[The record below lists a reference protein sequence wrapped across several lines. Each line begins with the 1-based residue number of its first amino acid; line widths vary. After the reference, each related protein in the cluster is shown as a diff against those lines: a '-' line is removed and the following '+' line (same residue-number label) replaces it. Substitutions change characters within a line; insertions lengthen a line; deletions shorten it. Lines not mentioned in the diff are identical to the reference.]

1 MYHAI
6 VTKIARKNFER
17 VNQHEYEALLND
29 CVPNVRHRFGGAH
42 AMGGTRHD
50 RAALRGWFERL
61 GRVAPTLH
69 LTVKDVWVKGWP
81 HNTVVI
87 MRWDATATNA
97 DGSPYENH
105 GVHIIRMRWGKV
117 VDIDAN
123 EDSEAVAE
131 SLKIQARSG
140 ISEAAAEPIIS

>member
-6 VTKIARKNFER
+6 VTTIARRNFER
-17 VNQHEYEALLND
+17 VNQKDYEALLND
-29 CVPNVRHRFGGAH
+29 CVPSVRHRFGGSH

-50 RAALRGWFERL
+50 RAALRSWFERL
-61 GRVAPTLH
+61 GRVAPTLR
-69 LTVKDVWVKGWP
+69 LTVTDVWVKGWP
-81 HNTVVI
+81 HNTVVV

-97 DGSPYENH
+97 DGSPYANH

-123 EDSEAVAE
+123 EDSQAVAE
-131 SLKIQARSG
+131 SLKIQARNG
-140 ISEAAAEPIIS
+140 IPEAAAEPIIS